1 MDLIG
6 TILWPLKWAVEL
18 LLVAWHWLFSNL
30 GMGYNDG
37 ITWVLSIVGLVLV
50 VRAALI
56 PIFVKQIKSQRKM
69 LEVAPQLKKIQDKYK
84 GKKDQFSREAM
95 SRETMELYKRTGT
108 NPLSSCLPLLLQMP
122 IFFALFSVLNDAQHA
137 KAGVG
142 PLNLVLAKSFGSATL
157 FGDAPLHDSFASQ
170 WTKLMAGDS
179 SVNVSVMIIAATMVV
194 LMTASQFVTQLQ
206 IVSKNM
212 SPETKASP
220 MFKQQRMM
228 LYLLPLVFAF
238 SGVAFPLGVMFYWL
252 TSNVWTMG
260 QQFLVIRNM
269 PTPGSEAAKA
279 REERLARKGKLIA
292 TDGDVIVV
300 EESTKPAQ
308 RQQPIG
314 KTRAKKTGPKK

>member
-1 MDLIG
+1 MDLLG

-18 LLVAWHWLFSNL
+18 LLVAFHSLFSVL
-30 GMGYNDG
+30 GMDTDAGL
-37 ITWVLSIVGLVLV
+37 TWVLSIVGLVIV

-56 PIFVKQIKSQRKM
+56 PIFVRQIKSQRKM

-95 SRETMELYKRTGT
+95 SRETMDLYKRTGT

-122 IFFALFSVLNDAQHA
+122 IFFALFSVLNDAQRSQ
-137 KAGVG
+137 AGVG
-142 PLNLVLAKSFGSATL
+142 PLNDDLAKSFGSATL

-170 WTKLMAGDS
+170 WTKMIAGQDFNA
-179 SVNVSVMIIAATMVV
+179 VVMWIAAIMVV
-194 LMTASQFVTQLQ
+194 LMTASQFITQLQ

-220 MFKQQRMM
+220 MFKQQRIM

-252 TSNVWTMG
+252 TSNIWTMI

-300 EESTKPAQ
+300 EEPKKSQ
-308 RQQPIG
+308 RQQPIA
-314 KTRAKKTGPKK
+314 KNRAKKQTGPKK

>member
-1 MDLIG
+1 MDPLS
-6 TILWPLKWAVEL
+6 TILWPLKWVVEL
-18 LLVAWHWLFSNL
+18 LLVAFHWLFTNF

-56 PIFVKQIKSQRKM
+56 PIFVRQIRSQRKM

-122 IFFALFSVLNDAQHA
+122 IFFALFSVLNDAQKA
-137 KAGVG
+137 KTGVG
-142 PLNLVLAKSFGSATL
+142 PLDADLAVSFGKATL

-170 WTKLMAGDS
+170 WTFLTAGEPY
-179 SVNVSVMIIAATMVV
+179 NVAVMIIAATMVV
-194 LMTASQFVTQLQ
+194 LMTASQFITQLQ

-220 MFKQQRMM
+220 MFKQQRIM

-252 TSNVWTMG
+252 TSNIWTMV

-292 TDGDVIVV
+292 SDGEIITV
-300 EESTKPAQ
+300 EEAKKPQ
-308 RQQPIG
+308 RQQPVS
-314 KTRAKKTGPKK
+314 KNRAKKQTGPKK